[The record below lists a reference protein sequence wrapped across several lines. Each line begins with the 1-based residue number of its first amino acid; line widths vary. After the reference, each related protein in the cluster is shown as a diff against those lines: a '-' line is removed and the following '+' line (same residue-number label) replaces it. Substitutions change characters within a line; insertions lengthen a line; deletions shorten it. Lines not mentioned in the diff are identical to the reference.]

1 MSEKTLLKELEK
13 DKEKLLQEKF
23 KNAQNRYSNESADE
37 TPYSKKGQDTDF
49 GDGKSISSQAY
60 QKQKEEQAYQPINI
74 FSSSAFNES
83 SNRIFDKIKSKKKA
97 SQDVQTESET
107 EEQAEEIQV
116 QAKESSQVIEK
127 PNYDLLQTLSPEEK
141 EKIFVFEQEKVDSKP
156 KPKKNKIKIAIV
168 AILFAIFGVWGIV
181 NIASLDAVS
190 SQYSINLV
198 SYLNNLHNID
208 ATNGENM
215 ENLFQTIPDES
226 VPPNTLE
233 KQSNWFDRF
242 CDFIAGLFG
251 G

>member
-23 KNAQNRYSNESADE
+23 KNAQNRYSSEGTDE
-37 TPYSKKGQDTDF
+37 ISYSKKGQDTDF
-49 GDGKSISSQAY
+49 GDGKSISSQTY
-60 QKQKEEQAYQPINI
+60 QGQNEERSYKSINI

>member
-13 DKEKLLQEKF
+13 DKEKLAKEKF
-23 KNAQNRYSNESADE
+23 ESAQSS
-37 TPYSKKGQDTDF
+37 YSKESVSSQSNSQNIAGSENA
-49 GDGKSISSQAY
+49 SISSQAY
-60 QKQKEEQAYQPINI
+60 QKQKEEKSYQPINI

-83 SNRIFDKIKSKKKA
+83 SNRIFDKIKSKKQA
-97 SQDVQTESET
+97 GQDVQTDNDPG
-107 EEQAEEIQV
+107 EQAEEIQV
-116 QAKESSQVIEK
+116 QAKDSSQVIEK

-141 EKIFVFEQEKVDSKP
+141 EKIFIFEEEKVDSKP

-181 NIASLDAVS
+181 NIASLDAVNT
-190 SQYSINLV
+190 QYSINLV

-215 ENLFQTIPDES
+215 ENLFQTLPDES